1 MPKVS
6 DMEGIEHNAPKTT
19 HTMLWL
25 YLLFAVA
32 AGAMLPFQFGINAQL
47 SNWVDSPIRAAFISF
62 LVGTIALLII
72 SAFVRKPLPS
82 LARLG
87 DVPWWVW
94 IGGVLGAFYVGGSI
108 VTAPKLG
115 AVTLAAAIVFGQTL
129 ASVLVDQFGWV
140 GFKEHHASPGR
151 LVGVLLV
158 ATGVVLVRAF

>member
-1 MPKVS
+1 MV
-6 DMEGIEHNAPKTT
+6 
-19 HTMLWL
+19 WL

-32 AGAMLPFQFGINAQL
+32 AGAMLPVQFGVNSQL
-47 SNWVDSPIRAAFISF
+47 ANWVGSPIRAAFISF

-82 LARLG
+82 LARLA

-94 IGGVLGAFYVGGSI
+94 IGGLLGAFYVTGSI
-108 VTAPKLG
+108 VSAPKLG

-140 GFKEHHASPGR
+140 GFKEQHLSPGR

>member
-1 MPKVS
+1 MVWP
-6 DMEGIEHNAPKTT
+6 
-19 HTMLWL
+19 

-32 AGAMLPFQFGINAQL
+32 AGAMLPIQFGVNAQL
-47 SNWVDSPIRAAFISF
+47 SHWIGSPIRAAFVSF

-72 SAFVRKPLPS
+72 SAFVRKPMPS

-94 IGGVLGAFYVGGSI
+94 IGGLLGAFYVAGSI

-115 AVTLAAAIVFGQTL
+115 AVTLVAAIIFGQTV

-151 LVGVLLV
+151 LIGIALV
-158 ATGVVLVRAF
+158 AGGVILVRAF

>member
-1 MPKVS
+1 M
-6 DMEGIEHNAPKTT
+6 A
-19 HTMLWL
+19 WL

-47 SNWVDSPIRAAFISF
+47 AHWLGSPIRAAFVSF

-94 IGGVLGAFYVGGSI
+94 IGGLLGAFYVAGSI

-140 GFKEHHASPGR
+140 GFKEQHASPGR

>member
-1 MPKVS
+1 M
-6 DMEGIEHNAPKTT
+6 T
-19 HTMLWL
+19 WL

-47 SNWVDSPIRAAFISF
+47 AHWLGSPIRAAFVSF
-62 LVGTIALLII
+62 LVGTLALLVI

-87 DVPWWVW
+87 DVPWWIW
-94 IGGVLGAFYVGGSI
+94 MGGLLGAFYVAGSI

-129 ASVLVDQFGWV
+129 ASALVDQFGWV
-140 GFKEHHASPGR
+140 GFSEHHATPGR
-151 LVGVLLV
+151 LLGIAFV

>member
-1 MPKVS
+1 M
-6 DMEGIEHNAPKTT
+6 A
-19 HTMLWL
+19 WL

-32 AGAMLPFQFGINAQL
+32 AGAMLPIQFGVNAQL
-47 SNWVDSPIRAAFISF
+47 AHWLGSPIRAAFVSF
-62 LVGTIALLII
+62 LVGTIALLAV

-82 LARLG
+82 FAHLG

-94 IGGVLGAFYVGGSI
+94 VGGLLGAFYVTGSI

-129 ASVLVDQFGWV
+129 ASVLLDQFGWV
-140 GFKEHHASPGR
+140 GFKEQHATPGR

-158 ATGVVLVRAF
+158 AAGVVLVRAF

>member
-1 MPKVS
+1 MV
-6 DMEGIEHNAPKTT
+6 
-19 HTMLWL
+19 WL

-32 AGAMLPFQFGINAQL
+32 AGAMLPFQFGVNAQL
-47 SNWVDSPIRAAFISF
+47 SNWVGSPIRAAFISF
-62 LVGTIALLII
+62 LVGTIALLIL

-94 IGGVLGAFYVGGSI
+94 IGGLLGAFYVAGSI

-140 GFKEHHASPGR
+140 GFKEQHASPGR
-151 LVGVLLV
+151 LIGVLLV

>member
-1 MPKVS
+1 MV
-6 DMEGIEHNAPKTT
+6 
-19 HTMLWL
+19 WL

-47 SNWVDSPIRAAFISF
+47 SHWVGCPIRAAFVSF
-62 LVGTIALLII
+62 LVGTIALLIL
-72 SAFVRKPLPS
+72 SAFVHRPLPS

-94 IGGVLGAFYVGGSI
+94 IGGLLGAFYVAGSI

-115 AVTLAAAIVFGQTL
+115 AVTLAAAIIFGQTL

-140 GFKEHHASPGR
+140 GFREHHASAGR
-151 LVGVLLV
+151 LIGVLLV
-158 ATGVVLVRAF
+158 GGGVLLVRAF

>member
-1 MPKVS
+1 MV
-6 DMEGIEHNAPKTT
+6 
-19 HTMLWL
+19 WL

-47 SNWVDSPIRAAFISF
+47 SHWVGGPIRAAFVSF

-82 LARLG
+82 LARLA

-94 IGGVLGAFYVGGSI
+94 IGGLLGAFYVAGSI

-115 AVTLAAAIVFGQTL
+115 AITLAAAIIFGQTL

-140 GFKEHHASPGR
+140 GFREHHASPGR
-151 LVGVLLV
+151 LVGVVLV

>member
-1 MPKVS
+1 MV
-6 DMEGIEHNAPKTT
+6 
-19 HTMLWL
+19 WL

-32 AGAMLPFQFGINAQL
+32 AGAMLPFQFGVNSQL
-47 SNWVDSPIRAAFISF
+47 SHWVGSPIRAAFVSF
-62 LVGTIALLII
+62 LVGTIALLIV
-72 SAFVRKPLPS
+72 STFVRKPLPS

-94 IGGVLGAFYVGGSI
+94 IGGLLGAFYVAGSI

-140 GFKEHHASPGR
+140 GFKEQHASPGR
-151 LVGVLLV
+151 LVGVVLV

>member
-1 MPKVS
+1 MQ
-6 DMEGIEHNAPKTT
+6 
-19 HTMLWL
+19 WL
-25 YLLFAVA
+25 YLLIAIA

-47 SNWVDSPIRAAFISF
+47 SHWVGSPIRAAFVSF

-94 IGGVLGAFYVGGSI
+94 IGGLLGAFYVASSV

-140 GFKEHHASPGR
+140 GFKEHHASPAR
-151 LVGVLLV
+151 LLGVVLV
-158 ATGVVLVRAF
+158 AGGVVLVRAF

>member
-1 MPKVS
+1 M
-6 DMEGIEHNAPKTT
+6 A
-19 HTMLWL
+19 WL

-47 SNWVDSPIRAAFISF
+47 SHWVDSPIRAAFVSF

-72 SAFVRKPLPS
+72 SAFVRRPLPS

-87 DVPWWVW
+87 DVRWWVW
-94 IGGVLGAFYVGGSI
+94 IGGLLGAFYVAGSF
-108 VTAPKLG
+108 VTAPRLG

-140 GFKEHHASPGR
+140 GFEEHRASPGR
-151 LVGVLLV
+151 LIGVVLV
-158 ATGVVLVRAF
+158 AGGVVLVRAF

>member
-1 MPKVS
+1 MV
-6 DMEGIEHNAPKTT
+6 
-19 HTMLWL
+19 WL

-32 AGAMLPFQFGINAQL
+32 AGTMLPFQFGINSQL
-47 SNWVDSPIRAAFISF
+47 SHWVGSPIRAAFVSF

-94 IGGVLGAFYVGGSI
+94 IGGLLGAFYVAGSI

-140 GFKEHHASPGR
+140 GFEKQHASPGR
-151 LVGVLLV
+151 LIGVLLV

>member
-1 MPKVS
+1 MV
-6 DMEGIEHNAPKTT
+6 
-19 HTMLWL
+19 WL

-32 AGAMLPFQFGINAQL
+32 AGAMLPFQFGVNAQL
-47 SNWVDSPIRAAFISF
+47 SSWVDSPIRAAFVSF
-62 LVGTIALLII
+62 LVGTIALLIL

-94 IGGVLGAFYVGGSI
+94 IGGLLGAFYVAGSI

-129 ASVLVDQFGWV
+129 ASVLVDQYGWV
-140 GFKEHHASPGR
+140 GFEKQHASPGR
-151 LVGVLLV
+151 LIGVLLV